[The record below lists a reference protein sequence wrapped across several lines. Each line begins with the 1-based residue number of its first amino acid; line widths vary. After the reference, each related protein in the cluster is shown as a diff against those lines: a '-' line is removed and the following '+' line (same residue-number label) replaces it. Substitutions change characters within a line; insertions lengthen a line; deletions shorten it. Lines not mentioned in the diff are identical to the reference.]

1 MLRNRMLIPLGGC
14 VLRASATWADDLGY
28 VDCRNHPDETQV
40 FGKARQ
46 SHETVASLPCGE
58 RFKALLYGFIFSRI
72 QTTDGRVGYVY
83 SNLISV
89 DRSGAPVPQP
99 TSTRLPAATSNVPA
113 TTAKVAQANPTA
125 PAQPQATPSQ
135 PAPTQASTATS
146 HPPDTPATVVEAGPT
161 PTESQPA
168 PTHLATTEAAAPT
181 ASVPETPAT
190 VVQPEPTPARQPDP
204 APAEPAAPAIRA
216 ARARESWEKPNAGM
230 RRMPL
235 IELFGG
241 YGFARLDGGGGT
253 ASNLNGAL
261 GSVGWDVTSV
271 LQIVA
276 DSSYNVV
283 TAAGTKNVLYGNHY
297 GPRVFRHGRN
307 RRGVTPFAEALV
319 GGSRADTTVSG
330 E

>member
-1 MLRNRMLIPLGGC
+1 MLRNRMLILLGGC
-14 VLRASATWADDLGY
+14 VLTASATWADDLGY
-28 VDCRNHPDETQV
+28 VDCPHHPDEAQV

-58 RFKALLYGFIFSRI
+58 RFTVLLYGFIFSRI

-161 PTESQPA
+161 TPTQSQPA
-168 PTHLATTEAAAPT
+168 PTQPAPIQAPATT
-181 ASVPETPAT
+181 ASVPETP
-190 VVQPEPTPARQPDP
+190 
-204 APAEPAAPAIRA
+204 
-216 ARARESWEKPNAGM
+216 
-230 RRMPL
+230 
-235 IELFGG
+235 
-241 YGFARLDGGGGT
+241 
-253 ASNLNGAL
+253 
-261 GSVGWDVTSV
+261 
-271 LQIVA
+271 
-276 DSSYNVV
+276 
-283 TAAGTKNVLYGNHY
+283 
-297 GPRVFRHGRN
+297 
-307 RRGVTPFAEALV
+307 
-319 GGSRADTTVSG
+319 
-330 E
+330 